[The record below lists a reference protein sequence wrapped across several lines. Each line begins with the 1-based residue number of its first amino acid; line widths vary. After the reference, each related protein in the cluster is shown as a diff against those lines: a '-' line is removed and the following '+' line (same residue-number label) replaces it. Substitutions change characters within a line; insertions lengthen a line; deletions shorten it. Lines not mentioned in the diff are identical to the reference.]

1 MKFCRTRRSSDE
13 RLLQVAYCGKT
24 AQLRHGSMSTALLC
38 FLAAGAA
45 PAGLG
50 QALMT
55 PGPNG
60 FGPRIFN
67 TDMAVLEA
75 GDPRK
80 DLPCNVVPVKPVLGF
95 DLKFHSGYDVTVP
108 LKDLAGTENTLTM
121 LFRVIPDNH
130 KDEPIY
136 FTHRVRVPA
145 IDEDARGDAFLSG
158 GFDLG
163 EGKYHVDWLMRDRS
177 ERVCSSYWDSEASLP
192 AKEKQISL
200 SISPG
205 VIDRADGEQFKEEPP
220 IERITNEPPLNV
232 KVLVNFAPQNANSSA
247 FRPMDTS
254 ALVSILRQI
263 SRDPHISKFSVV
275 AFNMQEQRII
285 YRQESANRIDFP
297 ALGEALN
304 TVNLGTVDLH
314 RLSQKHG
321 DTDFLSDLIKTEIG
335 SSEHPDALVF
345 AGPKVMLDSN
355 IPSDSLKDVGDVEY
369 PVFYMNYNLNPQAVP
384 WKDSISRAVRFFK
397 GTEYTISRPKDL
409 WFAVNEMVARIVKSK
424 HGRQVS
430 ALSTQ

>member
-1 MKFCRTRRSSDE
+1 
-13 RLLQVAYCGKT
+13 
-24 AQLRHGSMSTALLC
+24 
-38 FLAAGAA
+38 
-45 PAGLG
+45 
-50 QALMT
+50 MT

-80 DLPCNVVPVKPVLGF
+80 DLPCTVVPVKPILGF

-121 LFRVIPDNH
+121 LFRVIPENH

-145 IDEDARGDAFLSG
+145 IDEDAHGDAYLSG
-158 GFDLG
+158 GFDVG

-177 ERVCSSYWDSEASLP
+177 ERVCSGYWDSEAFLAP
-192 AKEKQISL
+192 KEKQINL
-200 SISPG
+200 AIAPG
-205 VIDRADGEQFKEEPP
+205 IIDRADGEQFKEEPP
-220 IERITNEPPLNV
+220 IERISNEPPLNV
-232 KVLVNFAPQNANSSA
+232 KVLVNFAPQNATSA
-247 FRPMDTS
+247 TFRPMDTS

-263 SRDPHISKFSVV
+263 ARDPHISKFSVV
-275 AFNMQEQRII
+275 AFNIQEQRII

-297 ALGEALN
+297 ALGEALT
-304 TVNLGTVDLH
+304 TVNLGTVDLR

-321 DTDFLSDLIKTEIG
+321 ETDFLSDLIKAEIG
-335 SSEHPDALVF
+335 GSEHPDALVF